1 MPSDIAKYAL
11 GNKTASAENHW
22 YRKRKLA
29 SGQTDMSHLGNLGTI
44 TYLGFFNYKCSTNSY
59 H

>member
-11 GNKTASAENHW
+11 GTKIAPVENHW

-29 SGQTDMSHLGNLGTI
+29 SGQTDTSQLGNLETI
-44 TYLGFFNYKCSTNSY
+44 TYLGFFNHRFSTNSY